1 MIRYFNSHTGA
12 ITVCPE
18 YRSTLQLIAEFFASG
33 Y

>member
-1 MIRYFNSHTGA
+1 MVHNSHTSA

-18 YRSTLQLIAEFFASG
+18 YHSTLQLIAEFFGSG